1 MRIFE
6 ISLKE
11 KYEFLGCDGRAPRL
25 VCYLPYCLK
34 EMGRENE
41 KRPCMVVCPGGG
53 YGNCSEREAEPIAL
67 KFLNMGFNVFVLY
80 YSVAPHRYP
89 VQLREV
95 AAVFEE
101 IYKNAD
107 KWNCDTNKI
116 GIIGFSAGGHLIAH
130 YSNEYN
136 SDAVREVFPESKK
149 PNFSVLCYPVISQKH
164 GHQGSYNNLLWG
176 YSDEAKAELLKT
188 LNLNEAVSDQ
198 TPPAFIWTTAKDK
211 CVPPDNALRYALAL
225 DEKGIDYELH
235 VYPRLDHGK
244 STASLE
250 NNWIGNNETEA
261 DFKRVHHWCEDC
273 VEFFR
278 LYITEKF

>member
-149 PNFSVLCYPVISQKH
+149 PNFSVLCYPVISADETFAHK
-164 GHQGSYNNLLWG
+164 GSFVNLLG
-176 YSDEAKAELLKT
+176 TYPVGDDVAKYSCDKMVSSDTPPTFIWHTAEDQAVPVKNSLVYATALADNKVPFSLRIYPYGVHGLSTVDHLTNDDDRLDPKT
-188 LNLNEAVSDQ
+188 LLADTWFDEFKKWFDQ
-198 TPPAFIWTTAKDK
+198 TI
-211 CVPPDNALRYALAL
+211 
-225 DEKGIDYELH
+225 
-235 VYPRLDHGK
+235 
-244 STASLE
+244 
-250 NNWIGNNETEA
+250 
-261 DFKRVHHWCEDC
+261 
-273 VEFFR
+273 
-278 LYITEKF
+278 

>member
-1 MRIFE
+1 MKAYTIDLKNE
-6 ISLKE
+6 YPLQGGSLACILMDE
-11 KYEFLGCDGRAPRL
+11 PFDAPT
-25 VCYLPYCLK
+25 PAW
-34 EMGRENE
+34 
-41 KRPCMVVCPGGG
+41 KRPAVIVVPGGG
-53 YGNCSEREAEPIAL
+53 YGMVSKREGEQVAFE
-67 KFLNMGFNVFVLY
+67 FLNRGFQTFILTYLIGGENGVSYPEQLFEVASAVDYVKKNAETLRVNPEEVFV
-80 YSVAPHRYP
+80 V
-89 VQLREV
+89 
-95 AAVFEE
+95 
-101 IYKNAD
+101 
-107 KWNCDTNKI
+107 
-116 GIIGFSAGGHLIAH
+116 GFSAGGHLTG
-130 YSNEYN
+130 NL
-136 SDAVREVFPESKK
+136 AVEHQNVSQKMGKELACK
-149 PNFSVLCYPVISQKH
+149 PTAVGLCYPVISQKH

-244 STASLE
+244 STAILE
-250 NNWIGNNETEA
+250 NNWVGNNETEA

>member
-149 PNFSVLCYPVISQKH
+149 PNFSVLCYPVISADETFAHK
-164 GHQGSYNNLLWG
+164 GSFVNLLG
-176 YSDEAKAELLKT
+176 TYPVGDDVAKYSCDKMVSSDTPPTFIWHTAEDQAVPVKNSLVYATALADNKVPFSLRIYPYGVHGLSTVDHLTNDDDRLDPKT
-188 LNLNEAVSDQ
+188 LLADTRFDEFKKWIDQ
-198 TPPAFIWTTAKDK
+198 TI
-211 CVPPDNALRYALAL
+211 
-225 DEKGIDYELH
+225 
-235 VYPRLDHGK
+235 
-244 STASLE
+244 
-250 NNWIGNNETEA
+250 
-261 DFKRVHHWCEDC
+261 
-273 VEFFR
+273 
-278 LYITEKF
+278 